1 MKAGL
6 KSYQE
11 YMHRLKKAEEEH
23 QISKSE
29 R

>member
-11 YMHRLKKAEEEH
+11 YMRRLKKAEEEH